1 MANALSLNPHNAVL
15 AAAER
20 RVERDRVQVQDARQ
34 RLARSQEQLQKDE
47 RERDALRAESR
58 VGRAFASRSAAD
70 AENALPAG
78 VGKATRSAALGSIID
93 VYA

>member
-20 RVERDRVQVQDARQ
+20 RVERD
-34 RLARSQEQLQKDE
+34 
-47 RERDALRAESR
+47 ALRAESR
-58 VGRAFASRSAAD
+58 VERAFASRSAAD